1 MIARPYTRPSP
12 PMPMLLATKHSLLY
26 CIGRLLWRNG
36 STRGVM
42 KWAKIFIQ
50 HFFAA
55 KVLVWFF
62 DEGICERITH
72 RSSICRV
79 RTLWHSPLHCIAEQ
93 KPHDHQGGCVQGE
106 DPQIGFN
113 TLLLYYRHD
122 WGEPPSRKTILCPPL
137 KIRGPRQTML
147 KTFDK

>member
-1 MIARPYTRPSP
+1 MIARPYTRWSR
-12 PMPMLLATKHSLLY
+12 PMPMLLATKDSLLY

-36 STRGVM
+36 STPGAM

-55 KVLVWFF
+55 KVFVWFF

-72 RSSICRV
+72 RRSICRV
-79 RTLWHSPLHCIAEQ
+79 RTLWYSPLHCIAEQ
-93 KPHDHQGGCVQGE
+93 KPHGYQGVCVQRE
-106 DPQIGFN
+106 ELEIGFN
-113 TLLLYYRHD
+113 TFLLHYRHD
-122 WGEPPSRKTILCPPL
+122 WGGTPLPKNDFVTPL